1 MIENGS
7 IEVVTNGESE
17 GFVFGPDTDLGPL
30 DDTSMNAEV
39 ARISGAVVGKK
50 KTNAHADYGCKG
62 VFDGIDRD
70 GEPCR
75 ISVWELPR

>member
-1 MIENGS
+1 MIQNGS
-7 IEVVTNGESE
+7 IEVVTGEENE

-30 DDTSMNAEV
+30 DEMSMNAEV

-50 KTNAHADYGCKG
+50 EPNELADYGCKG
-62 VFDGIDRD
+62 IWTGIDRN
-70 GEPCR
+70 GEPCK